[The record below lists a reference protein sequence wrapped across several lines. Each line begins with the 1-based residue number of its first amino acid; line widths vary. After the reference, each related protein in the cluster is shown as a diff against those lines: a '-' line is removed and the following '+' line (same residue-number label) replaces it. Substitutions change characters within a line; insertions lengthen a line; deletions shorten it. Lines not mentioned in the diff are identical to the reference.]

1 VTTRMDDL
9 SDAAVETAESD
20 VDRVQAPD
28 FAAVLA
34 RAQGIRAELGPL
46 PRVEDDVV
54 LKPFVIAAIAQAE
67 GDIAVMMLHGPPEE
81 PARRSSRWRWAV
93 GIGATM
99 LAAAVALFVMLPD
112 GWRMQARDESADG
125 SQAVS
130 AVEAEGTEAEPFH
143 TKEPPPP
150 KKKIARP
157 EPAPAPAPAPEEE
170 IAPEPPKPTMESID
184 AKVKRLDALAAEQL
198 GDGKT
203 DAADRTLQELI
214 EIGGRRRLVELAFGD
229 RFTIAHR
236 NGDASKQVALWRA
249 YLRRFPKGRL
259 ADDARAGL
267 CRHAAQNRRD
277 VCWTDYLRDFPGGA
291 YAEQAR
297 REAGSHVP

>member
-1 VTTRMDDL
+1 MTTRMDDL

-20 VDRVQAPD
+20 VERVQAPD

-34 RAQGIRAELGPL
+34 RAQDLRAEVEPP
-46 PRVEDDVV
+46 PRLDDEAV
-54 LKPFVIAAIAQAE
+54 LEPFVIAAIARAE
-67 GDIAVMMLHGPPEE
+67 GDVAVMMLHGPPEE
-81 PARRSSRWRWAV
+81 PARRSSRWRWV
-93 GIGATM
+93 GGLGGIM
-99 LAAAVALFVMLPD
+99 LAAAVAAFVMLPD

-130 AVEAEGTEAEPFH
+130 AVEAAGAEAEPFH

-150 KKKIARP
+150 KKIARP
-157 EPAPAPAPAPEEE
+157 EPERPVPEEE
-170 IAPEPPKPTMESID
+170 VAIVAPEKPAPISID
-184 AKVKRLDALAAEQL
+184 DEVKRLDALAAQQL
-198 GDGKT
+198 GDGRI
-203 DAADRTLQELI
+203 DAADRTLQQLI
-214 EIGGRRRLVELAFGD
+214 EVGGRRRLVELAFGD

-236 NGDASKQVALWRA
+236 KGDANKQVVLWQA

-267 CRHAAQNRRD
+267 CRHAPQNRRD
-277 VCWTDYLRDFPGGA
+277 RCWSDYLRDFPGGA

-297 REAGSHVP
+297 REAGSHAP